1 MAQPQI
7 QTRKETQNSIRDYNG
22 NIILE
27 IGQAQYTVRSNG
39 ELIHRS
45 LNESIQLADG
55 SLWSPLMLVQSP
67 PIYIGIC
74 EQCRKRKLFR
84 RSRNHGIVAL
94 HRAKLCSDCG
104 ELCCPKHSRKSKD
117 NQWRCIPCNKKYKL
131 ANFLKPIFFQRK
143 G

>member
-7 QTRKETQNSIRDYNG
+7 QTRKETQNIIRDYNG
-22 NIILE
+22 KIILE
-27 IGQAQYTVRSNG
+27 IGQTQYTVRTSNG

-55 SLWSPLMLVQSP
+55 SLWSPLMLVQNP
-67 PIYIGIC
+67 PIYVGIC
-74 EQCRKRKLFR
+74 PFCRKRKFFR
-84 RSRNHGIVAL
+84 RPKHHGIVAL
-94 HRAKLCSDCG
+94 HRAKLCSCG

-117 NQWRCIPCNKKYKL
+117 NQWRCIPCNKKFKL
-131 ANFLKPIFFQRK
+131 ANFLKLIFCQRK